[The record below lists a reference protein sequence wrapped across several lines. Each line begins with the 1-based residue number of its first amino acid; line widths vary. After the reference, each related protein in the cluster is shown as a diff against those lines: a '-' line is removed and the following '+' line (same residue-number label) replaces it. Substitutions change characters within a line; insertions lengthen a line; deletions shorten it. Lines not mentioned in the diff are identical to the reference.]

1 MMAYKQALNEFNNM
15 RSDDDFFDLMW
26 GCNDEQQQEKNFL
39 EWCSMYDDLKHITKT
54 ESEDQ

>member
-1 MMAYKQALNEFNNM
+1 MMTYKQALNEFNNM

-39 EWCSMYDDLKHITKT
+39 EWCSMYDDLKHIT